1 MAVRCTHPGH
11 HPARAAVALSGEA
24 ERKNVDTL
32 RQENRRDMRADETT
46 PSESPRSAMSWGA
59 IIGGAVVAAAVSLVL
74 IALGAG
80 FDLAAVSPWSGSGAS
95 ATTFT
100 AMTAI
105 WFIVIQWLASA
116 AGGYLTG
123 RLRTQ
128 WVSTHA
134 HEVFFRDTAH
144 GLVTWA
150 LASVLAAAVLTSS
163 AASLTAGG
171 LRAATTLASGAA
183 ASDNTR
189 GTAAGNY
196 DLDVLF
202 RGREAS
208 SDSAASAL
216 AESRTEAMR
225 IFANGLAN
233 HGVPADDRR
242 YLAQLVAARTGIS
255 QAEAQQRVDTFI
267 EHSKQTADRARKTA
281 SAIALFTAL
290 SMLIGAFIAC
300 VAAAIG
306 GRQRDEDLLAATR

>member
-1 MAVRCTHPGH
+1 
-11 HPARAAVALSGEA
+11 VALSGGA
-24 ERKNVDTL
+24 EPNNVDTL
-32 RQENRRDMRADETT
+32 REESRRDMLAGDGL
-46 PSESPRSAMSWGA
+46 PAESSRSAISWGA

-128 WVSTHA
+128 WVNTHA

-150 LASVLAAAVLTSS
+150 LASVLAAGVLTST

-171 LRAATTLASGAA
+171 VRAATTLASGAA

-189 GTAAGNY
+189 GTAAGSY

-202 RGREAS
+202 RGREAN
-208 SDSAASAL
+208 SDAGTAAVAQ
-216 AESRTEAMR
+216 ARAEAMR
-225 IFANGLAN
+225 IFANGLSN
-233 HGVPADDRR
+233 RGVPADDRR
-242 YLAQLVAARTGIS
+242 YLAQLVSARTGVS
-255 QAEAQQRVDTFI
+255 QAEAEQRVDTFL
-267 EHSKQTADRARKTA
+267 EHSKQAADRARKTG

-306 GRQRDEDLLAATR
+306 GRRRDEELIPASR

>member
-1 MAVRCTHPGH
+1 M
-11 HPARAAVALSGEA
+11 
-24 ERKNVDTL
+24 DTL
-32 RQENRRDMRADETT
+32 REESRRDTRADEAM
-46 PSESPRSAMSWGA
+46 PRESPRSAISWGA

-95 ATTFT
+95 VTTFT

-116 AGGYLTG
+116 VGGYLTG

-128 WVSTHA
+128 WVNTHA

-150 LASVLAAAVLTSS
+150 LASVLAAAVLTST
-163 AASLTAGG
+163 ATSLTAGG
-171 LRAATTLASGAA
+171 LRAATTLASGAGASGAA

-189 GTAAGNY
+189 GTAAGSY
-196 DLDVLF
+196 DLDVLL

-208 SDSAASAL
+208 SDSAAPAL
-216 AESRTEAMR
+216 ADARAQAMR
-225 IFANGLAN
+225 ILANGLAN
-233 HGVPADDRR
+233 HGVPAGDRR
-242 YLAQLVAARTGIS
+242 YLAQLVAARTGTS
-255 QAEAQQRVDTFI
+255 QAEAEQRVDTFI
-267 EHSKQTADRARKTA
+267 EHSQQAADRARKTA

-306 GRQRDEDLLAATR
+306 GRSRDEELAPVPR

>member
-1 MAVRCTHPGH
+1 
-11 HPARAAVALSGEA
+11 VALSEEA
-24 ERKNVDTL
+24 ERNNMDTL
-32 RQENRRDMRADETT
+32 REESRRDMRADEARW
-46 PSESPRSAMSWGA
+46 ESPRSAMSWGA

-80 FDLAAVSPWSGSGAS
+80 FDLAVVSPWSGSGAS

-100 AMTAI
+100 AVTAI

-116 AGGYLTG
+116 VGGYLTG
-123 RLRTQ
+123 RMRTQ
-128 WVSTHA
+128 WMNTHA

-150 LASVLAAAVLTSS
+150 LASVLAAAVLTST
-163 AASLTAGG
+163 ATSLTAGG
-171 LRAATTLASGAA
+171 LRAATTLASSAA

-189 GTAAGNY
+189 GTVAGSY
-196 DLDVLF
+196 DLDVLW
-202 RGREAS
+202 RGREGS
-208 SDSAASAL
+208 SDSAAPAL
-216 AESRTEAMR
+216 ADARAEATR

-242 YLAQLVAARTGIS
+242 YLAQLVAARTGIP
-255 QAEAQQRVDTFI
+255 QAEAERRVDTFI
-267 EHSKQTADRARKTA
+267 EHSQQTADRARKTA

-306 GRQRDEDLLAATR
+306 GRSRDEQLAPVPR